1 MDLSAYIDVPIL
13 MIVYIGMEAIK
24 RTVLN
29 TDKTKKYRAFI
40 PVMAPIIG
48 SLVSLIIFYKWPYIS
63 TSVNSLNAFASGAI
77 SGAAATGGNQIYKQI
92 SKFFSTTD
100 DSTNCDCD
108 CCN

>member
-24 RTVLN
+24 RLILN
-29 TDKTKKYRAFI
+29 NDNTKRYRAFI
-40 PVMAPIIG
+40 PVIAPIIG
-48 SLVSLIIFYKWPYIS
+48 SLISLLIFYRWPYIS
-63 TSVNSLNAFASGAI
+63 TSVNGLNAFASGAI

-92 SKFFSTTD
+92 SRFFSTTD
-100 DSTNCDCD
+100 TDGCNCD

>member
-13 MIVYIGMEAIK
+13 MIVYIGMEAVK
-24 RTVLN
+24 RTILN
-29 TDKTKKYRAFI
+29 MDNTKKYRAFI

-48 SLVSLIIFYKWPYIS
+48 SIISLIIFYKWPYIS
-63 TSVNSLNAFASGAI
+63 TSVNVLNAFASGAI

-92 SKFFSTTD
+92 SKFFSTS
-100 DSTNCDCD
+100 DSNDCNCD

>member
-24 RTVLN
+24 RTILN

-48 SLVSLIIFYKWPYIS
+48 SIISIFIFYNWPYIS
-63 TSVNSLNAFASGAI
+63 TSVNALNAFASGAI

-92 SKFFSTTD
+92 SKFFSTD
-100 DSTNCDCD
+100 DSNCDCD

>member
-13 MIVYIGMEAIK
+13 MIVYIGMEIIK
-24 RTVLN
+24 RAILSKDN
-29 TDKTKKYRAFI
+29 TKKYRAFI

-48 SLVSLIIFYKWPYIS
+48 SLISLLIFYKWPYIS
-63 TSVNSLNAFASGAI
+63 TSVNALNAFASGAI

-92 SKFFSTTD
+92 SKFFSTTED
-100 DSTNCDCD
+100 NTNCNCD